1 MEKKLEKLIWCIEK
15 QREADKKMREEIK
28 IIESKKKLAELKTL
42 LWEITRG
49 KHLSN

>member
-1 MEKKLEKLIWCIEK
+1 MEKKLEKLIWSLQK
-15 QREADKKMREEIK
+15 QREATAKMESEIK

-49 KHLSN
+49 RHLQN